1 MALSPEGIVPA
12 QLGFLA
18 IFNPSL
24 GSTDETLDDQ
34 IVYYAS
40 VSTQRQKR
48 RHRSRAKPTE
58 NISQE
63 ERNERLRQIGLAQG
77 MVEFSKSFSGGQ
89 PVDSIDTEKSRVI
102 LHELEPGWWVLASID
117 LTRIPLPPKLQTG
130 KTQESAEE
138 VVEFSSKEIKP
149 ASLLL
154 QDMLRAH
161 STFLLHHGTSLSALF
176 VRSRRT
182 NFLSL
187 LGRYWD
193 LFLSTWNVMLQG
205 NPARTIFGG
214 INIAASGELGI
225 GVGEEERGSGERE
238 VLEGLVG
245 RVEGLVDLVVSKFGS
260 FDADDEPRN
269 GKERQRPWLGTGQ
282 DPGPEDGAIFLGT
295 GALSR
300 NSVRDLSHWME
311 DLYTWGENAYGVIES
326 PTSLR
331 AARRSRK
338 AAQAPASASVTKSS
352 KNRNAPVRPPN
363 QSDGNRSDSG
373 SGYGSSGSTKTL
385 AERRGRVIGIVKEA
399 KRTESTKGDIAATA
413 TPSAPTVGLP
423 AHEEGD
429 GHMDKL
435 MTYMKLG
442 YGTYWSIGKSGSSS
456 PADKNQ
462 LAAAAAALGSGESSK
477 RASTAA
483 RKPKPIDDDAG
494 HYLIGLIGDV
504 EEGSGGEG
512 EDGKGS
518 DDADNIEPNSRT
530 MLRTIHV
537 ELEKTGQNRAEADI
551 VKDLGSL
558 TNEVTPLGANDVSSN
573 PLFGNQDSN
582 KASKMRVVV
591 YVNRPFIF
599 TFLFELRTDSLAWDS
614 FYKSLHCQL
623 ASIQKPLRSS
633 IHYRPEKPDVGS
645 PASNIYDLIWDAEAM
660 TVLSTIPNIPDHAQ
674 MLQSNT
680 QLAWSRVEAMNT
692 HMQLLNIFN
701 LTRQEIN
708 QLERTCKTNR
718 GWWVVWQRIL
728 DRHTNA
734 TAANRYSGNEDDGD
748 APASESEESLTMSG
762 DGSSTQRPSP
772 SPLPS
777 PTVSKEIFLIRRASD
792 HAGYRGVSSSY
803 AEASGA
809 GAGTGL
815 GDGAGR
821 LASGIGIDTRKY
833 IEGLLNFS
841 R

>member
-1 MALSPEGIVPA
+1 MALSPGGIVPA

-24 GSTDETLDDQ
+24 GNTDETLDDQ

-48 RHRSRAKPTE
+48 RHRSRTKPTE

-77 MVEFSKSFSGGQ
+77 MVEFSRSFSGGQ

-102 LHELEPGWWVLASID
+102 LHELEQGWWILASID

-130 KTQESAEE
+130 KAQGSPEE

-149 ASLLL
+149 SSLLL
-154 QDMLRAH
+154 QDILRAH

-176 VRSRRT
+176 VRSRRPK
-182 NFLSL
+182 FISL

-205 NPARTIFGG
+205 NPVRSMFGG

-225 GVGEEERGSGERE
+225 GVGEEERGSGERD
-238 VLEGLVG
+238 VLEGLVS
-245 RVEGLVDLVVSKFGS
+245 RVEGLVDVVVGKFGS
-260 FDADDEPRN
+260 LDADGEAKN
-269 GKERQRPWLGTGQ
+269 GKEPKRPWLGTGQ
-282 DPGPEDGAIFLGT
+282 DPGPEDGVIFLGT

-300 NSVRDLSHWME
+300 KSVRDVSQWME

-331 AARRSRK
+331 AAKRPKK
-338 AAQAPASASVTKSS
+338 AAAATATKPSE
-352 KNRNAPVRPPN
+352 NQDVPIRPPVRPH
-363 QSDGNRSDSG
+363 GRRSDSG
-373 SGYGSSGSTKTL
+373 SASGSSGSTKTI
-385 AERRGRVIGIVKEA
+385 AERRGQEIGTVKEA
-399 KRTESTKGDIAATA
+399 KRPEFAKGSTAASA
-413 TPSAPTVGLP
+413 TPSTPP
-423 AHEEGD
+423 PIQEED
-429 GHMDKL
+429 RHMDKL

-442 YGTYWSIGKSGSSS
+442 YGTYWSIGKSDTSS
-456 PADKNQ
+456 PVDKGQ
-462 LAAAAAALGSGESSK
+462 LSSDAALQGGESSK
-477 RASTAA
+477 HISTTA
-483 RKPKPIDDDAG
+483 PKHPRMDDDVG
-494 HYLIGLIGDV
+494 HYLIGLVGEVEATSDSGREDCKDFDQGGD
-504 EEGSGGEG
+504 
-512 EDGKGS
+512 
-518 DDADNIEPNSRT
+518 IESNSRT

-537 ELEKTGQNRAEADI
+537 ELEKTGYDRNEAD
-551 VKDLGSL
+551 VVRDLGSF
-558 TNEVTPLGANDVSSN
+558 TDENPPLGINDVSSN
-573 PLFGNQDSN
+573 PQFGNQDFN
-582 KASKMRVVV
+582 KGSKMRVVV
-591 YVNRPFIF
+591 YVNKPFIF
-599 TFLFELRTDSLAWDS
+599 TLVFELRTDSLAWDS
-614 FYKSLHCQL
+614 FYKSLHNQL
-623 ASIQKPLRSS
+623 APLRKPLLSSIQ
-633 IHYRPEKPDVGS
+633 YRPEKPDSGS
-645 PASNIYDLIWDAEAM
+645 AASNIYDLIWDAEAM
-660 TVLSTIPNIPDHAQ
+660 TVLSTMPNIPDHAQ
-674 MLQSNT
+674 MSQSNA
-680 QLAWSRVEAMNT
+680 QLPWSRVEAMNT

-701 LTRQEIN
+701 ITRPDIN

-728 DRHTNA
+728 DRHTCG
-734 TAANRYSGNEDDGD
+734 AAVNRYKGNGHDDNDDDDDEDT
-748 APASESEESLTMSG
+748 SESNASLSTSG
-762 DGSSTQRPSP
+762 DGSSTQRPP
-772 SPLPS
+772 SLPLPS

-803 AEASGA
+803 AENGGVGA
-809 GAGTGL
+809 GVGW

>member
-1 MALSPEGIVPA
+1 MALSPGGIVPA
-12 QLGFLA
+12 QLGFVS

-24 GSTDETLDDQ
+24 GHTDETLDDQ

-48 RHRSRAKPTE
+48 RHRSRTKPTE

-77 MVEFSKSFSGGQ
+77 MVEFSRSFSGGH

-102 LHELEPGWWVLASID
+102 LHELEQGWWILVSVD

-130 KTQESAEE
+130 KGQDSPEE

-154 QDMLRAH
+154 QDILRAH
-161 STFLLHHGTSLSALF
+161 SIFLLHHGTSLSALF

-182 NFLSL
+182 KFLSL

-205 NPARTIFGG
+205 NPVRTIFSG

-225 GVGEEERGSGERE
+225 GVGEEERGSGERD

-245 RVEGLVDLVVSKFGS
+245 RVEGLVDIVVGKFGS
-260 FDADDEPRN
+260 FDADGEPKN
-269 GKERQRPWLGTGQ
+269 SKEPKRPWLGTGQ

-300 NSVRDLSHWME
+300 KSVRDVSQWME
-311 DLYTWGENAYGVIES
+311 DLYTWGGNAYGVIES

-331 AARRSRK
+331 AARRSVK
-338 AAQAPASASVTKSS
+338 AAAAPATKPSG
-352 KNRNAPVRPPN
+352 NQDVPTRPPVRPN
-363 QSDGNRSDSG
+363 GRRSDSG
-373 SGYGSSGSTKTL
+373 SASGSSASTKTL
-385 AERRGRVIGIVKEA
+385 AERRGQEIGTVEEARRPEFSKE
-399 KRTESTKGDIAATA
+399 RTTA
-413 TPSAPTVGLP
+413 P
-423 AHEEGD
+423 AVPPRQEEGD
-429 GHMDKL
+429 RHMEKL

-442 YGTYWSIGKSGSSS
+442 YGTYWSIGKSDTSS
-456 PADKNQ
+456 PVDRSK
-462 LAAAAAALGSGESSK
+462 LSSVAALQGGESSK
-477 RASTAA
+477 HTSTPA
-483 RKPKPIDDDAG
+483 PKPTRMDDDVG
-494 HYLIGLIGDV
+494 HYLIGLKGEVEAASDSGSEDCKDPDETGD
-504 EEGSGGEG
+504 
-512 EDGKGS
+512 
-518 DDADNIEPNSRT
+518 IEPNSRT

-537 ELEKTGQNRAEADI
+537 ELEKTGHDRKEADV

-558 TNEVTPLGANDVSSN
+558 TNEITPLGTNAVSSN
-573 PLFGNQDSN
+573 PLFGNQDFN
-582 KASKMRVVV
+582 KGTKMRVVV
-591 YVNRPFIF
+591 YVNKPFIF
-599 TFLFELRTDSLAWDS
+599 ILIFELRTDSLAWDS
-614 FYKSLHCQL
+614 FYKMLHNQL
-623 ASIQKPLRSS
+623 APLRKPLLSSIQ
-633 IHYRPEKPDVGS
+633 YRPEKPDVGS
-645 PASNIYDLIWDAEAM
+645 AASNIYDLIWDAEAM
-660 TVLSTIPNIPDHAQ
+660 TVLSTIPNIPDHVQ
-674 MLQSNT
+674 MSQSNA
-680 QLAWSRVEAMNT
+680 QLPWSRVEAINT

-701 LTRQEIN
+701 ITRPDIN

-728 DRHTNA
+728 DRHTDGA
-734 TAANRYSGNEDDGD
+734 AANRYTGNEHHDGEDDD
-748 APASESEESLTMSG
+748 DEDTPISESEVSLATSG
-762 DGSSTQRPSP
+762 DGSSTQRPP
-772 SPLPS
+772 SLPLPI
-777 PTVSKEIFLIRRASD
+777 PKVSKEIFLIRRASD
-792 HAGYRGVSSSY
+792 HAGYRGVSSSF
-803 AEASGA
+803 AESG
-809 GAGTGL
+809 GVDVGVGW

>member
-1 MALSPEGIVPA
+1 MALSPGGIVPA

-24 GSTDETLDDQ
+24 GHTDDTLDDQ

-40 VSTQRQKR
+40 VSTQKQKR
-48 RHRSRAKPTE
+48 RRRSRGKPTE

-102 LHELEPGWWVLASID
+102 LHELEQGWWILASID

-130 KTQESAEE
+130 KAQESPNE

-154 QDMLRAH
+154 QDLLRAH
-161 STFLLHHGTSLSALF
+161 SIFLLHHGTSLSALF

-182 NFLSL
+182 NFLNL
-187 LGRYWD
+187 VGRYWD

-205 NPARTIFGG
+205 NPARSIFAG

-245 RVEGLVDLVVSKFGS
+245 RIEGLVDLVVSKFGS
-260 FDADDEPRN
+260 CDADGESKD
-269 GKERQRPWLGTGQ
+269 GKDAKRPWLGTGL

-300 NSVRDLSHWME
+300 QSVRDVAHWME

-331 AARRSRK
+331 AARRPKKPELPPAMKPSES
-338 AAQAPASASVTKSS
+338 QAPPA
-352 KNRNAPVRPPN
+352 RPPVRPT
-363 QSDGNRSDSG
+363 SNRNDSG
-373 SGYGSSGSTKTL
+373 SASGSSGSTRTL
-385 AERRGRVIGIVKEA
+385 AERRGQEIGTVKEA
-399 KRTESTKGDIAATA
+399 RQPGSSKGDAT
-413 TPSAPTVGLP
+413 TPAQPD
-423 AHEEGD
+423 GD

-435 MTYMKLG
+435 MSYMKLG
-442 YGTYWSIGKSGSSS
+442 YGTYWSIGKSDTSSIV
-456 PADKNQ
+456 DKSQ
-462 LAAAAAALGSGESSK
+462 PSAAATLQSGESS
-477 RASTAA
+477 RDTSGTAPP
-483 RKPKPIDDDAG
+483 PKQVDDDAG

-504 EEGSGGEG
+504 DEASGS
-512 EDGKGS
+512 
-518 DDADNIEPNSRT
+518 EPDESKDSEAEQEQNSRT

-537 ELEKTGQNRAEADI
+537 ELEKTGTDRAEADV
-551 VKDLGSL
+551 VKDLGILS
-558 TNEVTPLGANDVSSN
+558 NEVTPLGANAVTSN

-582 KASKMRVVV
+582 KACKLRVVV
-591 YVNRPFIF
+591 YVSKPFIF
-599 TFLFELRTDSLAWDS
+599 TFFFELRTDSLAWNS
-614 FYKSLHCQL
+614 FYKSLHHQL
-623 ASIQKPLRSS
+623 APLRKPLLSS
-633 IHYRPEKPDVGS
+633 VQYRPDRPDVGS
-645 PASNIYDLIWDAEAM
+645 AASNIYDLVWDAKAM
-660 TVLSTIPNIPDHAQ
+660 TVQSTIPNIPDHTRMSHPNAH
-674 MLQSNT
+674 LT
-680 QLAWSRVEAMNT
+680 WSRVEAMNT

-701 LTRQEIN
+701 VTRPEVSEI
-708 QLERTCKTNR
+708 ERTCRTNR
-718 GWWVVWQRIL
+718 GWWVVWQRVL
-728 DRHTNA
+728 NRQPTPTNRPSD
-734 TAANRYSGNEDDGD
+734 TGGD
-748 APASESEESLTMSG
+748 EYPHPSESEVDTNGS
-762 DGSSTQRPSP
+762 GSSTPRLSPPS
-772 SPLPS
+772 PS

-792 HAGYRGVSSSY
+792 HVGYRGVSSSY
-803 AEASGA
+803 AEG
-809 GAGTGL
+809 GPGW

>member
-1 MALSPEGIVPA
+1 MALSPGGIVPA

-24 GSTDETLDDQ
+24 GHTDETLDDQ

-48 RHRSRAKPTE
+48 RHRSRTKPTE

-102 LHELEPGWWVLASID
+102 LHELEQGWWILASVD

-130 KTQESAEE
+130 KAQDSAEE

-149 ASLLL
+149 SSLLL
-154 QDMLRAH
+154 QDILRAH
-161 STFLLHHGTSLSALF
+161 SIFLLHHGTSLSALF

-182 NFLSL
+182 KFLSL

-205 NPARTIFGG
+205 NPVRSMFGG

-225 GVGEEERGSGERE
+225 GVGEEERGSGERD
-238 VLEGLVG
+238 VLEGLVS
-245 RVEGLVDLVVSKFGS
+245 RVEGLVDVVVSKFGS
-260 FDADDEPRN
+260 FDADGEPKN
-269 GKERQRPWLGTGQ
+269 GKEPKTPWLGTGQ

-300 NSVRDLSHWME
+300 KSVRDVSQWME
-311 DLYTWGENAYGVIES
+311 DLYTWGGNAYGVIES

-331 AARRSRK
+331 AARRPGK
-338 AAQAPASASVTKSS
+338 AAAAPATKPSE
-352 KNRNAPVRPPN
+352 NQDAPTRPPVRPN
-363 QSDGNRSDSG
+363 GRRSDSG
-373 SGYGSSGSTKTL
+373 SASGSSGSTKTL
-385 AERRGRVIGIVKEA
+385 AERRGQEIGTVEGA
-399 KRTESTKGDIAATA
+399 KLPEFSRESTIASAAIPTA
-413 TPSAPTVGLP
+413 PPTQ
-423 AHEEGD
+423 EGD

-442 YGTYWSIGKSGSSS
+442 YGTYWSIGKSDTSS
-456 PADKNQ
+456 PVNKSQ
-462 LAAAAAALGSGESSK
+462 LSSVAALQGGESSK
-477 RASTAA
+477 HKSTTA
-483 RKPKPIDDDAG
+483 PKPTRMDDDVG
-494 HYLIGLIGDV
+494 HYLIGLIGEV
-504 EEGSGGEG
+504 EAAGDSER
-512 EDGKGS
+512 EDCKNS
-518 DDADNIEPNSRT
+518 DEAGDAESNSRI

-537 ELEKTGQNRAEADI
+537 ELEKTGYDRDEKD
-551 VKDLGSL
+551 VVRDLGSF
-558 TNEVTPLGANDVSSN
+558 TNEVTPLGNNAVSSN
-573 PLFGNQDSN
+573 PQFGNQDFN
-582 KASKMRVVV
+582 KGSKMRVVV
-591 YVNRPFIF
+591 YVNKPFIF
-599 TFLFELRTDSLAWDS
+599 TLVLELRTDSLAWDS
-614 FYKSLHCQL
+614 FYKSLHNQL
-623 ASIQKPLRSS
+623 APLRKPLLSSIQ
-633 IHYRPEKPDVGS
+633 YRPEKPDVGS
-645 PASNIYDLIWDAEAM
+645 AASNIYDIVWDAEAM

-680 QLAWSRVEAMNT
+680 QLPWSRVEAMNT

-701 LTRQEIN
+701 ITRLDIN

-728 DRHTNA
+728 NRH
-734 TAANRYSGNEDDGD
+734 AANRYTENEQDDND
-748 APASESEESLTMSG
+748 EDTPTSESEVSLATSG
-762 DGSSTQRPSP
+762 DGSSTQRPP
-772 SPLPS
+772 SLPLPS

-803 AEASGA
+803 AESGGVGA
-809 GAGTGL
+809 GVGW

-833 IEGLLNFS
+833 IEELLNFS